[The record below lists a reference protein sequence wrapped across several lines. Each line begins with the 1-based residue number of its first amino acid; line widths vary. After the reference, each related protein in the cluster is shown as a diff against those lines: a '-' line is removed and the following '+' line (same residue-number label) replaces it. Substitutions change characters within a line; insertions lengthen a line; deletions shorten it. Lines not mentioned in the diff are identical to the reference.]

1 MPVRPGVVS
10 SFFFPGHSCRSG
22 GPFLL
27 MQTCGS
33 GIRTREGVLVS
44 TIIRVSSRRM
54 SFINARGK
62 LQPYTCI
69 YTRIGRR
76 EIERQER
83 SWGEMTRKV
92 ERKSEA
98 RGTRREKTTEA
109 KYPSFCFVPGGWAP
123 LPPRP
128 LARSS
133 YYYYFLSQYL
143 LFPHSVLC

>member
-1 MPVRPGVVS
+1 
-10 SFFFPGHSCRSG
+10 
-22 GPFLL
+22 

-62 LQPYTCI
+62 LRPYTCI

-76 EIERQER
+76 ETERQER
-83 SWGEMTRKV
+83 SWGEMTRKA